1 MTDTGTGQQTRY
13 RIRIRIRPDV
23 NQIRQQTAIG
33 NSNMYSRTA
42 SCNSNRTRPDASK
55 PDDSIQIQMTRTGRD
70 TDQIN
75 RPDTRNITD
84 NRLGNQMLHAYITIH
99 AVIQRL

>member
-1 MTDTGTGQQTRY
+1 MTDPDDRY
-13 RIRIRIRPDV
+13 RH
-23 NQIRQQTAIG
+23 QTRQQTATG

-55 PDDSIQIQMTRTGRD
+55 PDDSIQIQMNRTGRD

-84 NRLGNQMLHAYITIH
+84 NRPVSQMLHAYITIH
-99 AVIQRL
+99 AGIQRL